1 MGCGQEKGEAR
12 SGTTGEPFDEP
23 TAQNAP
29 ALRVLFRRAPAVL
42 RRSTDV
48 TASLFAPRLAV
59 ASPQQNA
66 AESIRSQLAL
76 RRHAR
81 RAHVPAVLMQHYG
94 DNVSFRIAFE
104 AEFRI
109 NQFVEELVLGTGIN
123 GQRALAGQ
131 LRE

>member
-29 ALRVLFRRAPAVL
+29 ALRVLFRRPPAVL

-48 TASLFAPRLAV
+48 TASLFAARLAV

-76 RRHAR
+76 ALEIESIMTT
-81 RAHVPAVLMQHYG
+81 PS
-94 DNVSFRIAFE
+94 D
-104 AEFRI
+104 I
-109 NQFVEELVLGTGIN
+109 N
-123 GQRALAGQ
+123 AGQ
-131 LRE
+131 KVPRWKTLPIASRTTPALLAMPVR